1 MNQKSNKKI
10 LVIDD
15 DQTSLRIID
24 QTLTSIGYDV
34 IVFTNPDEA
43 VKNAEKTAPDLVFIG
58 LLLAGSNGLKVSKAI
73 HSINSLAKT
82 PVIMMTSY
90 AGELDPRYTVSIGIP
105 DVIVKPLKPEEL
117 ASKTARIFGKE
128 SDPSVIRIVAKEPPL
143 RKGAEPAQKS
153 KGFMETGPVEAE
165 LQSEDTEGFG
175 KFDDDIIEL
184 EEDQEGAETPA
195 GPALSDDLYS
205 DKELDME
212 WDSLNMPDEPD
223 DQTVADTYTDI
234 TDEDIHEVREDDDA
248 RSGIPEE
255 DLESQDFGSTFGN
268 RGSDREIDVDYPD
281 FAAADEKEDDNQPIM
296 LSEEDAEAPDHE
308 PEDASG
314 ENSEKFSDFAGA
326 DPRKSIDEEEEDF
339 ARMLEDETAKHQEVE
354 PADSPEYGEEDI
366 SAYQEKKSPARKI
379 AVIAAAVIAVAG
391 LVFGG
396 LQIKK
401 IFFDD
406 RSIETY
412 LQGSSEEKQPVQK
425 ETIKEEIP
433 PPDVKKDGAVP
444 SIPVEEAKTV
454 VTEPAVKTPP
464 EETKKPLP
472 AKPQQTDKA
481 LFSVQIGAFSNEQN
495 AAALTGEMK
504 KKGYDAF
511 IQKDSKDPGKVLHR
525 VLIGRFND
533 RKKAVEESR
542 AILQKEGIKSVIY
555 QN

>member
-15 DQTSLRIID
+15 DQASLRVIE

-43 VKNAEKTAPDLVFIG
+43 VKKAEKTAPDLVFIG
-58 LLLAGSNGLKVSKAI
+58 LLLTGSNGLKVSKAI

-90 AGELDPRYTVSIGIP
+90 AGELDSRYTVSIGIP

-117 ASKTARIFGKE
+117 VSKTARIFGKE
-128 SDPSVIRIVAKEPPL
+128 SDPSVIRIVAKEPPI

-184 EEDQEGAETPA
+184 EEDQESDETPP

-223 DQTVADTYTDI
+223 DQTLAATYADI
-234 TDEDIHEVREDDDA
+234 TDEDMHEVRENDDA

-255 DLESQDFGSTFGN
+255 DLESQDFGSAFGN

-281 FAAADEKEDDNQPIM
+281 FSAADEKEDDNQPIM
-296 LSEEDAEAPDHE
+296 LSEEDAEASDPE
-308 PEDASG
+308 QEDASG
-314 ENSEKFSDFAGA
+314 ENSEKFPDFAGA
-326 DPRKSIDEEEEDF
+326 DFRKSRDEEEEDF
-339 ARMLEDETAKHQEVE
+339 ARMLEDETEKHQESG

-366 SAYQEKKSPARKI
+366 SAYQEKKSSSRKI

-396 LQIKK
+396 LQLKK
-401 IFFDD
+401 IFFNDK
-406 RSIETY
+406 SIETY

-454 VTEPAVKTPP
+454 ITEPAVKTPP
-464 EETKKPLP
+464 EETKKSLP
-472 AKPQQTDKA
+472 AKPQQTDKPV
-481 LFSVQIGAFSNEQN
+481 FSVQIGAFSNEQN